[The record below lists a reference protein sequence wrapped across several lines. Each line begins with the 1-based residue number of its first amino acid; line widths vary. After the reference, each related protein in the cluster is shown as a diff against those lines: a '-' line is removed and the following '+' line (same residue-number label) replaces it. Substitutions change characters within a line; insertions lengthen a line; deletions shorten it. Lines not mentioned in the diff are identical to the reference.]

1 MVKWTAEQKQKALA
15 IAEVTTISEAAKQ
28 TGIPDGTIKRWR
40 SEMNRTELTNRT
52 EPNRQS
58 KKIQEIAQ
66 QATEEAK
73 EEVREYIADR
83 AKQVADDI
91 LSMVQ
96 QAVAEASDVI
106 MDGPNDDE
114 PKAGWLRA
122 IIGAIAQGV
131 EKYQLMTGKPTNR
144 QALEGQVTQRYEYD
158 ITQKIITDPEAAE
171 LADQLLQRAANSD
184 TGMVRTHNKPWTMA
198 AIRPPVTLEPEDS

>member
-1 MVKWTAEQKQKALA
+1 MVRVVKWTAEQKQKALA
-15 IAEVTTISEAAKQ
+15 IAEATTISEAAKQ

-40 SEMNRTELTNRT
+40 SEMNRTELTNRA

-73 EEVREYIADR
+73 EEVREYVADR

-96 QAVAEASDVI
+96 QAILEAGDVI
-106 MDGPNDDE
+106 TKGPNFDE

-122 IIGAIAQGV
+122 VIGAIAQGV
-131 EKYQLMTGKPTNR
+131 EKYQLLTGKPTNR

-158 ITQKIITDPEAAE
+158 ITQRIEQYTDVYRQ
-171 LADQLLQRAANSD
+171 LARRGVFCGSD
-184 TGMVRTHNKPWTMA
+184 EGDDIGESLDTA
-198 AIRPPVTLEPEDS
+198 

>member
-1 MVKWTAEQKQKALA
+1 VVKWTAEQKQKALA

-198 AIRPPVTLEPEDS
+198 AIRPPVALEPEDS

>member
-1 MVKWTAEQKQKALA
+1 VVKWTAEQKQKALA
-15 IAEVTTISEAAKQ
+15 IAEATTISEAAKQ
-28 TGIPDGTIKRWR
+28 TGIPSGTIKRWR

-73 EEVREYIADR
+73 EEVREYVADR

-91 LSMVQ
+91 LNMVQ
-96 QAVAEASDVI
+96 QAILEAGNI
-106 MDGPNDDE
+106 ITKGPNLDE

-131 EKYQLMTGKPTNR
+131 EKYQLLTGKPTNR
-144 QALEGQVTQRYEYD
+144 QVLEGQVTQRYEYD
-158 ITQKIITDPEAAE
+158 ITQRIVSDPETRE
-171 LADQLLQRAANSD
+171 LARNLYRRALNTDLGRGCA
-184 TGMVRTHNKPWTMA
+184 
-198 AIRPPVTLEPEDS
+198 E